1 MLLRIL
7 CAKVGIFLVSANFF
21 CFFSVITSKIIDE
34 AHIYS
39 EFETCAGQEDR
50 PLDHY

>member
-1 MLLRIL
+1 MLLRNL

-39 EFETCAGQEDR
+39 DFETCAGQEDR
-50 PLDHY
+50 TQTRY